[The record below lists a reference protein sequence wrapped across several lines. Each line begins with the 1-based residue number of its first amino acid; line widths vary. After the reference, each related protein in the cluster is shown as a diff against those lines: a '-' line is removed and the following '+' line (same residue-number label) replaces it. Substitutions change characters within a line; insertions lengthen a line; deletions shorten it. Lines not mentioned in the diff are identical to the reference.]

1 MPTYTPLESIVLT
14 SATASVTFSNISQ
27 NYQDLVIVANIAQV
41 SSNNSLRYRFNS
53 DTSSNYSN
61 TYLTGNGSS
70 AASSRDTSQTSG
82 TSYVTGSTTLETN
95 YILQIMNY
103 SNTTTY
109 KTILSRSNRA
119 SSEVAADVGLW
130 RSTSAINSISLA
142 MGSSFPT
149 NNFTAGST
157 FDLYAIS
164 PAAANTAQ
172 ASGGTDIYYD
182 SSYVYHVF
190 KGSGTFTPTRNLTAD
205 LLVIAGGGGSGRNAS
220 GGGGAG
226 GLRGLTS
233 QSLTSN
239 TAYTVT
245 VGGGGAGGIS
255 ANPPDCDGSSG
266 TNSSFAGSGFS
277 TITASGGGGAQ
288 GNYGAGPMNA
298 SKTGGSGAGGPGNG
312 GTPSAGA
319 AGNAGS
325 YSPVEGYAGQNGSAT
340 YAGGGGGAAEAGGTD
355 GNAQGGD
362 GSSSYSSWG
371 LATSTG
377 ENSGGTYYYAGGG
390 GGGGLSGAGIGGLGG
405 GGTGQNTAA
414 GTSGSTNMGG
424 GAGGSGAGDYAGGR
438 GGSGIVIVRYA
449 R

>member
-27 NYQDLVIVANIAQV
+27 NYQDLVVVITGNSTTNNNNCYCRFNGDSSSLYSATYVGGNGSTTESGRQTSQNKILLDGPGYWNIAQ
-41 SSNNSLRYRFNS
+41 R
-53 DTSSNYSN
+53 
-61 TYLTGNGSS
+61 
-70 AASSRDTSQTSG
+70 ASKTI
-82 TSYVTGSTTLETN
+82 N
-95 YILQIMNY
+95 FINY

-109 KTILSRSNRA
+109 KNTLSRA
-119 SSEVAADVGLW
+119 SSTTGTDAIAGLW
-130 RSTSAINSISLA
+130 RSTSAITSITFLID
-142 MGSSFPT
+142 
-149 NNFTAGST
+149 NNFEVGST